1 MKHMSIFLKNILLFS
16 MLVLSGC
23 VHLGKAPISL
33 PATLV
38 DLQSEVQQL
47 RDVIELQHKQ
57 FSQQQ
62 TDLTTQLNTDFK
74 NMHKEF
80 SMLDRK
86 INTLNATTPTTV
98 VISDEECPAPPP
110 GQTPDGKLL
119 LGSAEWVWLNA
130 ANQAFNTRIDTGAD
144 TSSISAADIT
154 IFERNSKKWVSF
166 YISHQDISERIQIKA
181 PLVRRV
187 RVRQASTKEFDRR
200 PVVLLSVRVSDQNE
214 KAEFSLTDRSN
225 MKYPMLLGRDFLKD
239 IAMVDVARTYIQP
252 KPRLEDAR

>member
-1 MKHMSIFLKNILLFS
+1 MKHMSSSLKSILL
-16 MLVLSGC
+16 LLGLSGC
-23 VHLGKAPISL
+23 IAMGQAPDAP
-33 PATLV
+33 PATLT
-38 DLQSEVQQL
+38 DLQKETQRL
-47 RDVIELQHKQ
+47 LNIIELQHTQ
-57 FSQQQ
+57 FSLQQA
-62 TDLTTQLNTDFK
+62 DLAAQLNASL
-74 NMHKEF
+74 KEMNATV
-80 SMLDRK
+80 SMLNQK
-86 INTLNATTPTTV
+86 IDTLDAAKPATV
-98 VISDEECPAPPP
+98 IISDEQCPAPPQ

-130 ANQAFNTRIDTGAD
+130 ANQAFKTRIDTGAD
-144 TSSISAADIT
+144 TSSISAAEIT

-239 IAMVDVARTYIQP
+239 IAMVDVAHRYIQP